1 MRRRSYLAG
10 RDQKAIDIHIDWD
23 VHVQIDKAFECCD
36 FMLKAAGGKGW
47 SQVSHLPQSLDLP
60 RCKTHADARNRSNKL
75 NHITF
80 HSNTKCRIP

>member
-10 RDQKAIDIHIDWD
+10 RDQKAIDIHIDWN

-47 SQVSHLPQSLDLP
+47 SQVGHFPQSPHLS
-60 RCKTHADARNRSNKL
+60 R
-75 NHITF
+75 
-80 HSNTKCRIP
+80 HSS